1 MDLEMSRNKKWD
13 KRWWVVLILIG
24 LGLALFPFESK
35 REKVRV
41 VKVIDG
47 DTIKLENGQ
56 IVRYIGIDAPET
68 VHPDKPIQC
77 YGKEAFSKNKELVE
91 GKEIEM
97 EKGVPETDE
106 YARLLRYIWV
116 EDIFVNEYLIRE
128 GFARSS
134 TYLSGVE
141 YQDRFEEAE
150 SKAREEGIGLWG
162 SDCDDW

>member
-1 MDLEMSRNKKWD
+1 MGISKKWG
-13 KRWWVVLILIG
+13 KRWWVVLIWIG
-24 LGLALFPFESK
+24 FGLVLFRSSDVN

-41 VKVIDG
+41 AEVIDG

-56 IVRYIGIDAPET
+56 VVRYIGIDAPET

-77 YGKEAFSKNKELVE
+77 YGKEAFNKNKELVE

-97 EKGVPETDE
+97 EKGVPESDE

-116 EDIFVNEYLIRE
+116 EDIFVNEYLVRE

-134 TYLSGVE
+134 TYLSGIE
-141 YQDRFEEAE
+141 YKEKFEEAE
-150 SKAREEGIGLWG
+150 REAREEGRGLWG
-162 SDCDDW
+162 SDCDNW